1 MLAMVRQLL
10 DVRACR
16 VASVVI
22 EVVDEGSAMDSMAV
36 TVQTAP
42 PPVDPHWDD
51 IVDRLAVYDLHYLT
65 GGSAWEGRLS
75 PYRSPADAPIDT
87 LVLDLARASQG
98 RLQNALVALLFRHP
112 ERAPVAVAAAERLAL
127 DDRARLVLQASVLAA
142 AALRRMWRFVLDI
155 YLPGQPASDAS
166 ELVRELDVPSPE
178 EDYGRPCLAAVA
190 DLLRAGQ
197 PFPFAY
203 ERGWRDVAEHVLR
216 ELRIEAR
223 RRGD

>member
-1 MLAMVRQLL
+1 MDGTA
-10 DVRACR
+10 D
-16 VASVVI
+16 SVQI
-22 EVVDEGSAMDSMAV
+22 AV
-36 TVQTAP
+36 
-42 PPVDPHWDD
+42 PPVDPRWDD

-65 GGSAWEGRLS
+65 GGSAWDGRRS
-75 PYRSPADAPIDT
+75 PYSSPADAPFDT
-87 LVLDLARASQG
+87 LALDLARASQG

-112 ERAPVAVAAAERLAL
+112 ERAPAAVSADERLAP

-155 YLPGQPASDAS
+155 YLPGQPAIDAS
-166 ELVRELDVPSPE
+166 ELVREFGVPSPE

-203 ERGWRDVAEHVLR
+203 ERGWGDVVEHVLR

-223 RRGD
+223 PRSD